1 MVSLMPAPIKRLRSR
16 TTPFLVFASLVTLFI
31 TWLVVFPLVSMLIRA
46 FTTDGVI
53 DLSGFQILTRPAIVQ
68 TIVNTGI
75 ALGLAV
81 LAATII
87 GSLFA
92 WLNERTDAS
101 MGPVTDVLPIVP
113 LMIPPV
119 AGAIGW
125 VFLAAPGAGLLNG
138 LIRRV
143 LEGFGISMST
153 GPLNINSWTGLIFV
167 YTLYLVPIIYLVVSS
182 SLRGL
187 DSSFEEASR
196 VSGASAFET
205 FRRITLPA
213 IAPSVASAAVL
224 ALVIGLAL
232 FSVPVVVA
240 TGARIDI
247 LAVEIIRL
255 IRTFP
260 AQTDAAIVLG
270 IVMLVAVGAAWS
282 IQFALRK
289 AGHYA
294 SVGGR
299 ASHKSRVRLGV
310 WRTPAR
316 VIMVLYLAATSVL
329 PFLALFLVSMQ
340 GFWSPN
346 IQWRALSLSNYRTV
360 LFDDRATV
368 DAIRNSVMLA
378 TIGATLAVLIAV
390 TVAYFVIRTHRVG
403 RAADGV
409 VKLPGA
415 VSNIIIGVAFLVAF
429 SGSPFFLGGT
439 LWILLLAY
447 ITINMPQASL
457 TAGTALEQVGQDL
470 WESSYVSGATES
482 KTFRKILIPL
492 ALPGLVAGWAMVFVL
507 MVGDLAVSSML
518 ASTGTRVVG
527 FVLLDLWQ
535 FGIYPKV
542 ATFAVGI
549 SFLALTIVSSVL
561 LIMRQRGGAKLLAGS
576 TTRAS

>member
-1 MVSLMPAPIKRLRSR
+1 MLGLLPSPLKRLKTRA
-16 TTPFLVFASLVTLFI
+16 TPFLIFATSVSVFMA
-31 TWLVVFPLVSMLIRA
+31 WLVVFPLISMLIRA
-46 FTTDGVI
+46 FTTDGAL
-53 DLSGFQILTRPAIVQ
+53 DLSGFEILTRPAIGQ
-68 TIVNTGI
+68 TIANTAI
-75 ALGLAV
+75 ALGLSM

-87 GSLFA
+87 GSGFA

-101 MGPVTDVLPIVP
+101 MGTVTDVLPILP
-113 LMIPPV
+113 LMVPPV

-125 VFLAAPGAGLLNG
+125 VFLASSGAGLLNG

-143 LEGFGISMST
+143 LEWFGISIST

-167 YTLYLVPIIYLVVSS
+167 YTLYLVPIVYLVVSS

-196 VSGASAFET
+196 VSGASAFGT

-224 ALVIGLAL
+224 SLVVGLGL
-232 FSVPVVVA
+232 FSVPVVIA

-255 IRTFP
+255 VREFP

-270 IVMLVAVGAAWS
+270 IVMLVAVGVAWS
-282 IQFALRK
+282 MQLFLRK

-299 ASHKSRVRLGV
+299 ASHGSRVRLGAL
-310 WRTPAR
+310 RTPAR
-316 VIMVLYLAATSVL
+316 IVMLLYLAATSVL
-329 PFLALFLVSMQ
+329 PFSALVLVSMQ

-346 IQWRALSLSNYRTV
+346 VRWSSLSFSNYGEV
-360 LFDDRATV
+360 LFQDDATV
-368 DAIRNSVMLA
+368 TAIRNSGLLA
-378 TIGATLAVLIAV
+378 FIGATLAVFIAV
-390 TVAYFVIRTHRVG
+390 TVAYFVIRTSASG
-403 RAADGV
+403 RIADGV

-415 VSNIIIGVAFLVAF
+415 VSNIIIGVAFLITF
-429 SGSPFFLGGT
+429 SGAPFQLGGT
-439 LWILLLAY
+439 LWILFLAY

-457 TAGTALEQVGQDL
+457 TAGTALEQVGRDL
-470 WESSYVSGATES
+470 WEASYVCGASETR
-482 KTFRKILIPL
+482 TFRKILVPL
-492 ALPGLVAGWAMVFVL
+492 AMPGLVAGWAMVFVL
-507 MVGDLAVSSML
+507 MAGDLSVSSML

-542 ATFAVGI
+542 AAFAVGI
-549 SFLALTIVSSVL
+549 SVLAFTVVGTVL
-561 LIMRQRGGAKLLAGS
+561 LVTRRRGGAGLLAGS
-576 TTRAS
+576 TTRA